1 MESAGNV
8 SKILPPKTG
17 FKALQTNFYVTQ
29 RDGFEGTLKAVL

>member
-17 FKALQTNFYVTQ
+17 LKALQTNYYVTTQ
-29 RDGFEGTLKAVL
+29 RDGFKGTLKVL